1 MNVKR
6 LEGQLSYHC
15 YDNSK
20 AMISPQAVAKF
31 QANCLDAVETID
43 NGGSLWILPTLSA
56 EFIRGTA

>member
-31 QANCLDAVETID
+31 QANCLDAVETIG
-43 NGGSLWILPTLSA
+43 NGGFLWILPTLSA
-56 EFIRGTA
+56 ESIRGTA